1 MSATEVLETCTRARR
16 DLAVIIP
23 SRTSSALNALENTG
37 PGTGGAMPGCH
48 GGRFIGVIGGAG
60 AEAIA
65 ALAAM
70 KVESTSIV

>member
-1 MSATEVLETCTRARR
+1 MYEGSQRFGC
-16 DLAVIIP
+16 VINIP

-48 GGRFIGVIGGAG
+48 GGRFIGGAG

-65 ALAAM
+65 AEANKADRA
-70 KVESTSIV
+70 SIC

>member
-23 SRTSSALNALENTG
+23 SRTSSALKALENTG

-48 GGRFIGVIGGAG
+48 GGRFIGGAG

-70 KVESTSIV
+70 KVERSMSIV

>member
-48 GGRFIGVIGGAG
+48 GGRIIGGAG